1 MWRENRIFLEVLPLL
16 RRTCRWKWRKMKK
29 EIKYKIVISALV
41 ILISAL
47 HYFVGSSDSPVHNFY
62 RLLYYIPI
70 ILASFIF
77 GFRGGVIVSLIVGI
91 IYSPFI
97 LLSFGGFGWQ
107 TVNELLNVG
116 LFFCNRYHYWDSG

>member
-1 MWRENRIFLEVLPLL
+1 
-16 RRTCRWKWRKMKK
+16 MKK

-107 TVNELLNVG
+107 TVNELLDVV
-116 LFFCNRYHYWDSG
+116 LFFCNRYHYWDPG